1 MRCGGLKKVSKN
13 FERKFDVKHL
23 LKFLFWL
30 PVVILIAV
38 AVIGALSGLEKGRK
52 KQPRPVIGEQARD
65 FTYPDLEGKEV
76 SLSDFYE
83 KKVVFINIWA
93 TWCPSC
99 KKELPTVQKM
109 YEKFKGDDF
118 EVLAVSIDATG
129 KKAVVPFMK
138 KYGLTFPALLDTTG
152 SIQLLY
158 GTTGV
163 PESFIIDKKG
173 FVVYVEI
180 GPGDWTDS
188 KRQALIRGLIEES
201 DVEIGK

>member
-1 MRCGGLKKVSKN
+1 MRCGGSKKVSKDT
-13 FERKFDVKHL
+13 ERKFNVKRL
-23 LKFLFWL
+23 LKLLFWL

-38 AVIGALSGLEKGRK
+38 IVIGALSGLEKGRK
-52 KQPRPVIGEQARD
+52 RQLRPTIGEQARD
-65 FTYPDLEGKEV
+65 FTYLDLEGKEV

>member
-1 MRCGGLKKVSKN
+1 MSKDT
-13 FERKFDVKHL
+13 ERKFDVKRI

-30 PVVILIAV
+30 PVVILIV
-38 AVIGALSGLEKGRK
+38 VVVIGALSGLEKGRK

-65 FTYPDLEGKEV
+65 FTYLDLAGKEV

-99 KKELPTVQKM
+99 KEELPTVQKM

-129 KKAVVPFMK
+129 KKAVLSFMK
-138 KYGLTFPALLDTTG
+138 EYGLTFPALLDTTG
-152 SIQLLY
+152 SIQPLY

-201 DVEIGK
+201 DVETGK

>member
-1 MRCGGLKKVSKN
+1 MSKDT
-13 FERKFDVKHL
+13 EQKFDVKRL
-23 LKFLFWL
+23 LKLLFWL

-38 AVIGALSGLEKGRK
+38 VVIGALSGLEIGRK

-65 FTYPDLEGKEV
+65 FTYLNLEGKEV

-99 KKELPTVQKM
+99 KEELPTVQKM

-129 KKAVVPFMK
+129 KKAVLSFMK
-138 KYGLTFPALLDTTG
+138 KYGLTFPVLLDTTG